1 MLACD
6 IIANYPIACPL
17 LALSSENI
25 VTSGFTV
32 TDGIVITVNPNKKVV
47 CESGQTA
54 AASQSVIANITAA
67 AQSTG
72 AAAVQ
77 PENAASKLTTS
88 SGAAKTKAQQAAAVI
103 KATDSSVGNQTQT
116 GATLSSAKVTAI
128 THQLNTTTAAS
139 LISSKQTDS
148 AIDLLFSRA
157 FASVADHKIAAATV
171 EQITG
176 VAADTR
182 SYKDVVAAFAVSLKP
197 TAQNNTAKTATSSGD
212 NTARFT
218 FTVDNHL
225 VTDTYSNVTATVNL
239 ATDAAKLTAS
249 SPHLTATVAVNVNAI
264 KDTVSQWSIAIKSQ
278 ARTSAYIL
286 RPGNIVFTVTA
297 CNPIACPVLL
307 QRDTR
312 IVSSGFAAV
321 AGSAT
326 ASVTAGK
333 QTGCQSDAIA
343 AAITSTN
350 ADLIAAAQPRAS
362 VGVNHSAHTNKQT
375 ITAAATTTKSQQAT
389 TAIKGTVSASA
400 NPSQT
405 APTLSAAKVTTISH
419 GLNITANASVIS
431 SQQTASD
438 SDLLFSTA
446 AASNAANKIAAS
458 ASKTVASTV
467 SAVRVFKLKSVI
479 ALACVS
485 QAPIATTSLATV
497 VRARVVNPV
506 RFVYSTWQTA
516 ALTDQ
521 TLQSQAHR
529 ARYFNAKAQASQTID
544 PTKIT
549 ATQSGV
555 SAAIRSQNHANII
568 TNATSSVIALA
579 SAITHAFKYTA
590 TSSSQTAITVQITQA
605 QRVVPSAWTLTAG
618 AASNAQ
624 TGKITASSWQL
635 LTQADATTAASKHTP
650 AGFVATCSVVHQ
662 IAVIKHAA
670 GTWDLHT
677 QSDGTIKHILIHRSN
692 SGGTTLPAFASATQG
707 LNLSADTNAVLSAQ
721 TGTVSLPQQQLIIE
735 SADQPQ
741 VTEAGSIKLSKVA

>member
-6 IIANYPIACPL
+6 IIANYPVACPL

-25 VTSGFTV
+25 VTSGFTT
-32 TDGIVITVNPNKKVV
+32 TDGSVITVLPNKKVG
-47 CESGQTA
+47 CEPRHA
-54 AASQSVIANITAA
+54 ASASQSVIANITTT
-67 AQSTG
+67 AQSTT
-72 AAAVQ
+72 
-77 PENAASKLTTS
+77 AASTEPDITASKQTASAGIT
-88 SGAAKTKAQQAAAVI
+88 KTKAQQAALVI
-103 KATDSSVGNQTQT
+103 KATASSVDNQVQAA
-116 GATLSSAKVTAI
+116 ATLSSAKVTA
-128 THQLNTTTAAS
+128 TAHKLNIRSGAS
-139 LISSKQTDS
+139 AISSKRTAS
-148 AIDLLFSRA
+148 ASDLLFSTA
-157 FASVADHKIAAATV
+157 LASVADHKIAAATV
-171 EQITG
+171 EQITAI
-176 VAADTR
+176 AADTR
-182 SYKDVVAAFAVSLKP
+182 AYKEVVAAFAVSLKP
-197 TAQNNTAKTATSSGD
+197 TAKNNTAKTAASGGD
-212 NTARFT
+212 NAARFT

-249 SPHLTATVAVNVNAI
+249 SPHLTAAVAVNVNVI

-286 RPGNIVFTVTA
+286 RPGNIVSTITA

-333 QTGCQSDAIA
+333 HTGCQSDGIA

-350 ADLIAAAQPRAS
+350 ADLIAAAQPHAS
-362 VGVNHSAHTNKQT
+362 VGVNHSAHTKKLT

-389 TAIKGTVSASA
+389 TAIKDTVSASA

-419 GLNITANASVIS
+419 GLNIAADASVIS
-431 SQQTASD
+431 SKQTASD

-446 AASNAANKIAAS
+446 TASNAANKIAAS

-579 SAITHAFKYTA
+579 SAITHVFKYTA
-590 TSSSQTAITVQITQA
+590 TSSNNTANTVQLTQA
-605 QRVVPSAWTLTAG
+605 QRIVPSAWSLSACV
-618 AASNAQ
+618 AANTQ
-624 TGKITASSWQL
+624 TGKITASRWQL
-635 LTQADATTAASKHTP
+635 LTQANATTAASKHTP
-650 AGFVATCSVVHQ
+650 AGFVTTCSAVHQ

-670 GTWDLHT
+670 AAWDLKT

-692 SGGTTLPAFASATQG
+692 SGGTTLPAFAPATQG
-707 LNLSADTNAVLSAQ
+707 LNLSADTGAVLSAQ
-721 TGTVSLPQQQLIIE
+721 SGTVSLPQQQLIIK

-741 VTEAGSIKLSKVA
+741 VTEASSIQLRKVA